1 MNVARVVT
9 REARAVQVDI
19 RGVGWHVVCSGR
31 VAVEA
36 GLAVAVADARLGV
49 DAGHAADADWDVVVS
64 AAARAIGRCRVHA
77 AHVVGNEGMLDVLVV
92 WVVDELVRLVRRIA
106 RRLRSGEGVG
116 LSARALEDALVER
129 ARRWR
134 SLAKMR
140 ELVGIDDMGYDAG
153 VVAIAHVVTRVL
165 RDGRVEARD
174 ALSVVRRVVGEV
186 CETDGMMLFWRKCRV
201 RRGARLVDV
210 ASYHVRCVRA

>member
-1 MNVARVVT
+1 MHVARAVT
-9 REARAVQVDI
+9 REARAVRVDI
-19 RGVGWHVVCSGR
+19 GGVGWRVVRGDR

-36 GLAVAVADARLGV
+36 GLAAAVADARLGV
-49 DAGHAADADWDVVVS
+49 DEGQAADADWDVVLVVGV
-64 AAARAIGRCRVHA
+64 RAIGRCLVHA
-77 AHVVGNEGMLDVLVV
+77 ASVVGKEGLLVVLVV
-92 WVVDELVRLVRRIA
+92 LVVDELVRLVRRVG
-106 RRLRSGEGVG
+106 RRLGSGEGVG
-116 LSARALEDALVER
+116 LVARALEDALVER